1 MSNNIGMLPPTLENS
16 IGFFNFQNKDY
27 SITTLSKI
35 VSY

>member
-1 MSNNIGMLPPTLENS
+1 MSNNISMLPPTLGNS